1 VTGRKISAPPG
12 RAGRLWLER
21 RLAAARR
28 GADLLDRKLRILQA
42 DLAGLAAAAA
52 QAEREWHDRA
62 AAADRALLIASL
74 LGGQQ
79 DIRLAAGHGHADV
92 CVRFATTMG
101 VRRPAGATC
110 TPPGDQVPWAGP
122 SVTQAR
128 QAHQAALD
136 AAVRYAAAA
145 RALQVM
151 AAEAAAT
158 RIRLRAIKDRL
169 VPGLEQARDQ
179 VAAAIDELER
189 SDGARVRRAWHGGQ
203 DSEDGG

>member
-1 VTGRKISAPPG
+1 MTGRKITAPPG

-21 RLAAARR
+21 RLAAASR

-62 AAADRALLIASL
+62 RDADRALLIASL

-79 DIRLAAGHGHADV
+79 DIRLAAGRGYADV
-92 CVRFATTMG
+92 SVRFATTMG

-110 TPPGDQVPWAGP
+110 TPPDDQVPWSGP
-122 SVTQAR
+122 SVTRAR

-145 RALQVM
+145 RALQIM
-151 AAEAAAT
+151 TAESAAT
-158 RIRLRAIKDRL
+158 RVRLRAVKDRL
-169 VPGLEQARDQ
+169 IPGLEQARDQ

-189 SDGARVRRAWHGGQ
+189 SDGARVRLAWNGGQ
-203 DSEDGG
+203 DLL